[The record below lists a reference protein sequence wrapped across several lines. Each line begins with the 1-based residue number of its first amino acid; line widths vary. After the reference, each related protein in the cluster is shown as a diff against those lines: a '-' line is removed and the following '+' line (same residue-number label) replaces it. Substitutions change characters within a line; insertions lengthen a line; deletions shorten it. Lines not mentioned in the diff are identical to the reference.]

1 MASSDETPKTQA
13 AREQFLT
20 LDLKSPISK
29 LLDDRETEKKEN
41 ARREILGD
49 ITNRPLDLD
58 KTFSPVKPESPTV
71 CRKFDEIS
79 PCRSDKPG
87 LNLDQSLATTFE
99 ISETDEDRFAL
110 DDNLLCPFDSLSQY
124 DIIDNPSSK
133 TIERP
138 GTPQPWSKKDESRS
152 SLQPLARL
160 NPVQECNPEVLKK
173 PEKAVKRSRGCSP
186 DKLSPVE
193 KKLRR
198 KFPRVESMPPNLK
211 LRDRIP
217 TPVFENEMVRAGQAR
232 PLHRPNSCGPILDE
246 EKVTRDLSVHQVAK
260 LVEGEKSLQVGSGS
274 PFKFSTITIID
285 ARYTYEF
292 EGGHIKGAI
301 NVPKEEDEKWQK
313 YLEDRFFSG
322 QQSSGSTHVII
333 LHCEFSSKR
342 GPALFDWFRKFD
354 RKLKGEAA
362 YPDLY
367 YEHMYLMKGGYK
379 DFYESLKDTK
389 PGVFSDPIGY
399 RPEKEPEFALKN
411 QSIRKRKK
419 AANRRTDTRSFD
431 RQLRSSDERD
441 TPTKKRPKN

>member
-1 MASSDETPKTQA
+1 M
-13 AREQFLT
+13 
-20 LDLKSPISK
+20 
-29 LLDDRETEKKEN
+29 
-41 ARREILGD
+41 
-49 ITNRPLDLD
+49 
-58 KTFSPVKPESPTV
+58 
-71 CRKFDEIS
+71 
-79 PCRSDKPG
+79 
-87 LNLDQSLATTFE
+87 
-99 ISETDEDRFAL
+99 
-110 DDNLLCPFDSLSQY
+110 
-124 DIIDNPSSK
+124 
-133 TIERP
+133 
-138 GTPQPWSKKDESRS
+138 
-152 SLQPLARL
+152 
-160 NPVQECNPEVLKK
+160 
-173 PEKAVKRSRGCSP
+173 
-186 DKLSPVE
+186 
-193 KKLRR
+193 RR

-292 EGGHIKGAI
+292 EGGHIKGSSLYRRGNFDAFFVKCIQFIEYKIQFNFKGAI

-419 AANRRTDTRSFD
+419 AANRRFIAA
-431 RQLRSSDERD
+431 
-441 TPTKKRPKN
+441 